1 MKDKIKMVN
10 DLCKAEL
17 KQPYQLLCYCGEAI
31 LTLEIAHQLKNQ
43 NHEVDSIILIDGIFK
58 NYQPSF
64 KERYRAFQQ
73 LGLDYIYMK
82 SKNIT
87 NKIRNKKKLLVDNNA
102 KKTRADSLDEILHK
116 AYLLGRSEYSLKP
129 YSGKI
134 ILLLSTEW
142 KYADLSLINQIASK
156 NLEVHEVIG
165 LHHYL
170 FKKPYVEPLVKTIL
184 RIID

>member
-134 ILLLSTEW
+134 ILLLS
-142 KYADLSLINQIASK
+142 YLVVHLI
-156 NLEVHEVIG
+156 LG
-165 LHHYL
+165 LQL
-170 FKKPYVEPLVKTIL
+170 
-184 RIID
+184 IIF